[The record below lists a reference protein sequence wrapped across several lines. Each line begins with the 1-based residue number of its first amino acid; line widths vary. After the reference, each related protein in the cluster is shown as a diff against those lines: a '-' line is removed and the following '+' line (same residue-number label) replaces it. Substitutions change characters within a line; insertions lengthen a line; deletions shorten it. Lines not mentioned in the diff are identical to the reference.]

1 MQPRSPDPQLLD
13 RATVGA
19 WLAEQGLLEAGMPVH
34 AVELEWGV
42 SNVVLAVEA
51 GELRAVVKQ
60 ALPRLRVEEEWLAK
74 RERSLTEARALELAA
89 RLAPGSVPAVLAV
102 DQARCAFAIARAP
115 GGWRNWKELLLAGE
129 SRADVGAR
137 LGTLL
142 ATIHAETSRDGELL
156 AEFDDAEAFAQLRID
171 PYHRTVMRRWPGLER
186 PVGMVVEEMLDRRLC
201 LVHGD
206 FSPKNVLVG
215 DDGLWLI
222 DFEVAH
228 AGDPAFDLG
237 FMLNHLMLKA
247 IHRPAAFE
255 RYEHAAASFWETYGG
270 LVPGSL
276 TPDPAYVGLHVACLM
291 LARVDGKSPAEYL
304 TEGERLLARSLATRF
319 LVDPP
324 ATLQDAWV
332 ALGAALR

>member
-1 MQPRSPDPQLLD
+1 VPEPVEPLSPDS
-13 RATVGA
+13 VGA
-19 WLAEQGLLEAGMPVH
+19 WLVTVGLVRAGTPVS
-34 AVELEWGV
+34 ATELDWGV
-42 SNVVLAVEA
+42 SSVVLAVEA
-51 GELRAVVKQ
+51 DGFAAVVKQ

-89 RLAPGSVPAVLAV
+89 GLVPGSVPEVLAV
-102 DQARCAFAIARAP
+102 DERRCAFAIAKAP
-115 GGWRNWKELLLAGE
+115 PTWRNWKELLLAGE
-129 SRADVGAR
+129 VDADVGAQ

-142 ATIHAETSRDGELL
+142 AAIHVRTCGDEAALRS
-156 AEFDDAEAFAQLRID
+156 FDDVEAFEQLRVE
-171 PYHRTVMRRWPGLER
+171 PYHRTVMRRWPHVER
-186 PVGMVVEEMLDRRLC
+186 SIGMVVDEMLDRRLC

-215 DDGLWLI
+215 EDGALWLI

-255 RYEHAAASFWETYGG
+255 RYEHAAGAFWDAYGAQVG
-270 LVPGSL
+270 GEL
-276 TPDPAYVGLHVACLM
+276 TPDPAYAVLHTSCLM

-319 LVDPP
+319 LLDPP
-324 ATLQDAWV
+324 ATVEGAWE
-332 ALGAALR
+332 ALGQALR

>member
-1 MQPRSPDPQLLD
+1 MELLS
-13 RATVGA
+13 AASVGA
-19 WLAEQGLLEAGMPVH
+19 WLVEHSLVPQGSPVQ
-34 AVELEWGV
+34 AQELEWGV

-51 GELRAVVKQ
+51 EDFAAVVKQ

-89 RLAPGSVPAVLAV
+89 RLVHGSVPAVLAV
-102 DQARCAFAIARAP
+102 DEQRCAFAIAKAP
-115 GGWRNWKELLLAGE
+115 PTWRNWKELLLAGE
-129 SRADVGAR
+129 IRAEVGGQ
-137 LGTLL
+137 LGAVL
-142 ATIHAETSRDGELL
+142 AAIHAGTARDQAALRS
-156 AEFDDAEAFAQLRID
+156 FDDVEAFEQLRVD
-171 PYHRTVMRRWPGLER
+171 PYHRTVMRRWPELER
-186 PVGMVVEEMLDRRLC
+186 AIGMVVEEMLDRRLC

-215 DDGLWLI
+215 TDGASWLI

-228 AGDPAFDLG
+228 SGDPAFDLG

-255 RYEHAAASFWETYGG
+255 RYEHAAEAFWDAYSSRVGG
-270 LVPGSL
+270 EL
-276 TPDPAYVGLHVACLM
+276 TPDPAYVVLHTSCLM

-319 LVDPP
+319 LLEPP
-324 ATLQDAWV
+324 AAVEDAWE
-332 ALGAALR
+332 ALGQALR

>member
-1 MQPRSPDPQLLD
+1 VPEPVELLSPES
-13 RATVGA
+13 VGK
-19 WLAEQGLLEAGMPVH
+19 WLAEQDLVAPGT
-34 AVELEWGV
+34 AVRASELEWGV

-51 GELRAVVKQ
+51 DDFGAVVKQ

-74 RERSLTEARALELAA
+74 RERSLTEARALELVA
-89 RLAPGSVPAVLAV
+89 RFAPDAVPEVLAV
-102 DQARCAFAIARAP
+102 DVERCAFAIAMAP
-115 GGWRNWKELLLAGE
+115 PGWRNWKELLLAGE
-129 SRADVGAR
+129 ASADIGAR

-142 ATIHAETSRDGELL
+142 ATIHAETSRDEALL
-156 AEFDDAEAFAQLRID
+156 ASFDDVEAFEQLRVD
-171 PYHRTVMRRWPGLER
+171 PYHRTVMRRWASLER

-215 DDGLWLI
+215 DGLWLI

-247 IHRPAAFE
+247 IHRPAVFE
-255 RYEHAAASFWETYGG
+255 RYEHAAAAFWEAYSSRVSG
-270 LVPGSL
+270 PL
-276 TPDPAYVGLHVACLM
+276 TPDPSYVVLQTACLM

-304 TEGERLLARSLATRF
+304 SEGERLLARSLSTRM
-319 LVDPP
+319 LLEPP
-324 ATLQDAWV
+324 GSVEDGWD
-332 ALGAALR
+332 ALGEAIR